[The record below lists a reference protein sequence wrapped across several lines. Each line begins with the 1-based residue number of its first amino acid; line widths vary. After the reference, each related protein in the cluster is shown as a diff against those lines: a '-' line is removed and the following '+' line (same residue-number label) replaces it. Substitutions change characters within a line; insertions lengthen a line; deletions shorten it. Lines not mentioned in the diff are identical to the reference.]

1 MEGSA
6 MNKFKAD
13 RLKLGITQAELAPIL
28 GVSIR
33 TIQQY
38 EQGIYKPSKAVLML
52 LELELKK

>member
-1 MEGSA
+1 
-6 MNKFKAD
+6 MNKFKASRH
-13 RLKLGITQAELAPIL
+13 RLNLTQAELAPIL

-52 LELELKK
+52 LEMELKK

>member
-1 MEGSA
+1 MK
-6 MNKFKAD
+6 NKFKAA
-13 RLKLGITQAELAPIL
+13 RQQLGLTQKELAPIL
-28 GVSIR
+28 CVSIR

>member
-1 MEGSA
+1 

-13 RLKLGITQAELAPIL
+13 RLKLGITQKQLAPIL

-38 EQGIYKPSKAVLML
+38 EQGIYKPSKAVSML
-52 LELELKK
+52 LEMELKK